1 MKAVFVR
8 GKNRVA
14 VDDIS
19 VPFMGDHDVLV
30 QMRACG
36 LCGSDLEKV
45 YGDYGMSSGKLG
57 HEPTGNIIKM
67 GKSIKGYC
75 IGDRVFVHHHVSCHA
90 CHYCWHGDFTMC
102 DMYQKSNIEPCGL
115 SEQFLVHDSN
125 ITRGGLVKLPKDV
138 TFDEASLIEPLACC
152 IRGLTKC
159 NLQKGDDIAILG
171 AGPAGLMHVILAKLT
186 GVGRIV
192 VFDINQFRLDFA
204 KENFDIDTY
213 NVAGEKDIIKKMK
226 DSTEGRGADTTIV
239 ATGNSKAIVQSFDL
253 TRKGGNI
260 LLFGVPT
267 EGTMVLCDISKVYSN
282 ELSIIP
288 SYASSEIEINQAI
301 RFISSK
307 RINLGSLITH
317 RFDITNASEGI
328 ECAHK
333 AKDAIK
339 VIITANHGNYK

>member
-1 MKAVFVR
+1 MKAVFVK
-8 GKNRVA
+8 GKNRLGVE
-14 VDDIS
+14 DIS
-19 VPFMGDHDVLV
+19 VPFMGDRDVLV
-30 QMRACG
+30 KMRACG

-45 YGDYGMSSGKLG
+45 YGDYGMSSSKLG
-57 HEPTGNIIKM
+57 HEPTGDIIQM
-67 GKSIKGYC
+67 GKSVKGYC

-102 DMYQKSNIEPCGL
+102 NMYQKSNIEPCGL
-115 SEQFLVHDSN
+115 SEQILVPEPN
-125 ITRGGLVKLPKDV
+125 IIRGGLVKLPEDV

-159 NLQKGDDIAILG
+159 KLQKGDDIAILG

-186 GVGRIV
+186 GAGKIV

-204 KENFDIDTY
+204 KELFDIDTC
-213 NVAGEKDIIKKMK
+213 NVAKEKDIIQKMR
-226 DSTEGRGADTTIV
+226 DTTDFRGADTTIV
-239 ATGNSKAIVQSFDL
+239 ATGSSKAINQSFDL

-267 EGTMVLCDISKVYSN
+267 EGTMVLCDISRVYSN

-288 SYASSEIEINQAI
+288 SYASSEIETNQAI
-301 RFISSK
+301 RLISSK
-307 RINLGSLITH
+307 RIKVGSLITH

-328 ECAHK
+328 KCAHR

-339 VIITANHGNYK
+339 VIITAK

>member
-19 VPFMGDHDVLV
+19 VPCMGDQDVLV
-30 QMRACG
+30 KMRACG

-45 YGDYGMSSGKLG
+45 YGNYGMSSCRLG
-57 HEPTGNIIKM
+57 HEPTGVIIKV
-67 GKSIKGYC
+67 GKSVKGYC

-102 DMYQKSNIEPCGL
+102 NMYQKSNIEPCGL
-115 SEQFLVHDSN
+115 SEQILVPGSN
-125 ITRGGLVKLPKDV
+125 VSRSGLVKLPEDV
-138 TFDEASLIEPLACC
+138 SFDEASLIEPLACC

-159 NLQKGDDIAILG
+159 KLQKGDDITILG
-171 AGPAGLMHVILAKLT
+171 AGPAGLMHIILAKLT
-186 GVGRIV
+186 GAGRIV

-204 KENFDIDTY
+204 REHFGIDTY
-213 NVAGEKDIIKKMK
+213 NVAREKDIIKKMQ
-226 DSTEGRGADTTIV
+226 DTTDFIGADTTIV
-239 ATGNSKAIVQSFDL
+239 ATGSSKAILQSFEL
-253 TRKGGNI
+253 TRKGGNV
-260 LLFGVPT
+260 LLFGVPA
-267 EGTMVLCDISKVYSN
+267 EGTMVLFDISRIYSN
-282 ELSIIP
+282 QLSIIP

-301 RFISSK
+301 RLISSK
-307 RINLGSLITH
+307 RIKVGSLITH

-328 ECAHK
+328 KCAHR

-339 VIITANHGNYK
+339 VIITAK

>member
-1 MKAVFVR
+1 MKAVFVK

-19 VPFMGDHDVLV
+19 VPCMGDQDVLV
-30 QMRACG
+30 KMRACG

-45 YGDYGMSSGKLG
+45 YGDYGMSSSKLG
-57 HEPTGNIIKM
+57 HEPTGDIIQM
-67 GKSIKGYC
+67 GKSVSGYC
-75 IGDRVFVHHHVSCHA
+75 VGDRVFVHHHVSCHA
-90 CHYCWHGDFTMC
+90 CHYCWQGDFTMC
-102 DMYQKSNIEPCGL
+102 NMYQKTNIEPCGL
-115 SEQFLVHDSN
+115 SEQILVPESN
-125 ITRGGLVKLPKDV
+125 VIRGGLVKLPEDV

-159 NLQKGDDIAILG
+159 KLQKGDDIAILG

-186 GVGRIV
+186 GAGKIV

-204 KENFDIDTY
+204 KELFDIDTY
-213 NVAGEKDIIKKMK
+213 NVAKEKDIIKKMQ
-226 DSTEGRGADTTIV
+226 DTTDFRGADTTIV
-239 ATGNSKAIVQSFDL
+239 ATGSSKAIIQSFDL
-253 TRKGGNI
+253 TRKGGNV

-267 EGTMVLCDISKVYSN
+267 EGTMVLCDISRVYSN

-301 RFISSK
+301 RLISSK
-307 RINLGSLITH
+307 RIKVGSLITH
-317 RFDITNASEGI
+317 RFDITNAREGI
-328 ECAHK
+328 KCAHR

-339 VIITANHGNYK
+339 VIITAK

>member
-1 MKAVFVR
+1 MKAVFVK
-8 GKNRVA
+8 GKNRVG
-14 VDDIS
+14 VEDIS
-19 VPFMGDHDVLV
+19 VPFMGDRDVLV
-30 QMRACG
+30 KMRACG

-57 HEPTGNIIKM
+57 HEPTGDIIQM
-67 GKSIKGYC
+67 GKSVKGYS
-75 IGDRVFVHHHVSCHA
+75 IGDRVFVHHHVSCNA

-102 DMYQKSNIEPCGL
+102 NMYQKSNIEPCGL
-115 SEQFLVHDSN
+115 SEQILVPEPN
-125 ITRGGLVKLPKDV
+125 IIRGGLVKLPEDV

-159 NLQKGDDIAILG
+159 KLQKGDDIAILG

-186 GVGRIV
+186 GAGKIV

-204 KENFDIDTY
+204 KELFDIDTC
-213 NVAGEKDIIKKMK
+213 NVAKEKDIIQKMR
-226 DSTEGRGADTTIV
+226 DTTDFRGADTTIV
-239 ATGNSKAIVQSFDL
+239 ATGSSKAITQSFDL

-267 EGTMVLCDISKVYSN
+267 EGTMVLCDISRVYSN

-288 SYASSEIEINQAI
+288 SYASSEIETNQAI
-301 RFISSK
+301 RLISSK
-307 RINLGSLITH
+307 RIKVGSLITH

-328 ECAHK
+328 KCAHR

-339 VIITANHGNYK
+339 VIITAK

>member
-1 MKAVFVR
+1 MKAVFVK

-19 VPFMGDHDVLV
+19 VPCMGDQDVLV
-30 QMRACG
+30 KMRACG

-45 YGDYGMSSGKLG
+45 YGDYGMSSSKLG
-57 HEPTGNIIKM
+57 HEPTGDIIQM
-67 GKSIKGYC
+67 GKSVKGYC

-102 DMYQKSNIEPCGL
+102 NMYQKSNIEPCGL
-115 SEQFLVHDSN
+115 SEQILVPESN
-125 ITRGGLVKLPKDV
+125 IIRGGLVKLPEDV

-159 NLQKGDDIAILG
+159 KLQKGDDIAILG

-186 GVGRIV
+186 GAGKIV

-204 KENFDIDTY
+204 KELFDIDTY
-213 NVAGEKDIIKKMK
+213 NVAREKDIIKKMQ
-226 DSTEGRGADTTIV
+226 DTTDFRGADTTIV
-239 ATGNSKAIVQSFDL
+239 ATGSSKAIIQSFDL
-253 TRKGGNI
+253 TRKGGNV

-267 EGTMVLCDISKVYSN
+267 EGTMVLCDINRVYSN

-301 RFISSK
+301 RLISSK
-307 RINLGSLITH
+307 RINVGSLITH

-328 ECAHK
+328 KCAHR

-339 VIITANHGNYK
+339 VIITAK

>member
-1 MKAVFVR
+1 MKAVFVK

-19 VPFMGDHDVLV
+19 VPCMGDQDVLV
-30 QMRACG
+30 KMRACG

-45 YGDYGMSSGKLG
+45 YGDYGMSSSKLG
-57 HEPTGNIIKM
+57 HEPTGHIIQM
-67 GKSIKGYC
+67 GKSVKGYC

-102 DMYQKSNIEPCGL
+102 NMYQKSNIEPCGL
-115 SEQFLVHDSN
+115 SEQILVPEPN
-125 ITRGGLVKLPKDV
+125 IIRGGLVKLPEDV

-159 NLQKGDDIAILG
+159 KLQKGDDIAILG

-186 GVGRIV
+186 GAGKIV

-204 KENFDIDTY
+204 KELFDIDTY
-213 NVAGEKDIIKKMK
+213 NVAKEKDIIKKMQ
-226 DSTEGRGADTTIV
+226 DTTDFRGADTTIV
-239 ATGNSKAIVQSFDL
+239 ATGSSKAILQSFDL

-267 EGTMVLCDISKVYSN
+267 EGTMVLCDISRVYSN

-301 RFISSK
+301 RLISSK
-307 RINLGSLITH
+307 RIKVGSLITH

-328 ECAHK
+328 KCAHR

-339 VIITANHGNYK
+339 VIITAK

>member
-1 MKAVFVR
+1 MKAVFVK
-8 GKNRVA
+8 GKNRVG
-14 VDDIS
+14 VEDIS
-19 VPFMGDHDVLV
+19 VPFMGDRDVLV
-30 QMRACG
+30 KMRACG

-57 HEPTGNIIKM
+57 HEPTGDIIQM
-67 GKSIKGYC
+67 GKSVKGYS
-75 IGDRVFVHHHVSCHA
+75 IGDRVFVHHHVSCNA

-102 DMYQKSNIEPCGL
+102 NMYQKSNIEPCGL
-115 SEQFLVHDSN
+115 SEQILVPEPN
-125 ITRGGLVKLPKDV
+125 IIRGGLVKLPEDV

-159 NLQKGDDIAILG
+159 KLQKGDDIAILG

-186 GVGRIV
+186 GAGKIV

-204 KENFDIDTY
+204 KELFDIDTC
-213 NVAGEKDIIKKMK
+213 NVAKEKDIIQKIR
-226 DSTEGRGADTTIV
+226 DTTDFRGADTTIV
-239 ATGNSKAIVQSFDL
+239 ATGSSKAITQSFDL

-267 EGTMVLCDISKVYSN
+267 EGTMVLCDISRVYSN

-288 SYASSEIEINQAI
+288 SYASSEIETNQAI
-301 RFISSK
+301 RLISSK
-307 RINLGSLITH
+307 RIKVGSLITH

-328 ECAHK
+328 KCAHR

-339 VIITANHGNYK
+339 VIITAK

>member
-19 VPFMGDHDVLV
+19 VPCMGDHDVLV

-138 TFDEASLIEPLACC
+138 TFDEGSLIEPLACC

-226 DSTEGRGADTTIV
+226 DSTECRGADTTIV
-239 ATGNSKAIVQSFDL
+239 ATGNSKAILQSFDL

-267 EGTMVLCDISKVYSN
+267 EGTMVLCDLSKVYSN

-301 RFISSK
+301 RLISSK

-333 AKDAIK
+333 AKDAVK